1 MTGDLGY
8 LLQQEQVTIK
18 FNVKVN
24 DNAPTAGTTD
34 ITSTVTISSITK
46 DPNTANNTNSEATDV
61 LNPPPVDGD
70 ESVTTLED
78 NPISGNVLDNATD
91 PNNDPVSVTQFVVG
105 GTTYSAGQTA
115 TLLGVGTLVINANG
129 SYTFTP
135 AANYNGAVPV
145 ATYTVSDGKGGTDTS
160 TLTISI
166 TPVNDAPIAVNDS
179 YTTQEDTPLT
189 IAVPGVLGNDT
200 DVDGDTLT
208 VTEFTQPTNGT
219 LTQNEDGS
227 FSYSPNANYNGS
239 DSFTYT
245 ISDGKGGTS
254 TATVNIGVTS
264 VNDAP
269 TAVNDTLSGTEDT
282 SLTITSADLFGADGT
297 GALNDFDIDSANFSS
312 ITVTTLATNGT
323 LLLDGKAVTL
333 NQVITAADIANNKLT
348 FTPNAD
354 FNGAAVFNY
363 TVSDGALSSNVATVT
378 INVAAV
384 NDAPVDY
391 NESVITP
398 EDTPISGN
406 LLTNASDVDGDTL
419 TVSTFTLAG
428 NNTTYNAGQTATLE
442 GVGTLL
448 IGSNGSYTFTPAA
461 NYNGAVPVASYT
473 VSDGKGGSDTSTLA
487 IAITPVND
495 APVAVNDTLSGTQ
508 NTSLTITSANLFG
521 ADGTGMVND
530 YDIDSASF
538 SSISVTSLATNGTL
552 LLNGTAVT
560 LNQVISAAD
569 LAANRLTFTPNSG
582 FSGAASF
589 NYTVSDGA
597 LSSNVATVTINMA
610 PLQTATG
617 PGVGTPGFWQN
628 NTAVWDGNTSNDST
642 FNTRQNFAKADI
654 LYRVVDPVTGTQT
667 AANGTTDNLTGRGI
681 LIGDFNRDGLTNP
694 GERTIY
700 YSVAEARD
708 ILNASVSGDSRYT
721 VAKHLI
727 ASWLN
732 VIAGNEYTQIQT
744 DINNGIQWLQNSTP
758 AETGRGAG
766 GKDAIG
772 DGSLTLNASSRAIS
786 GTDSRWNTSL
796 GSVSGTKMHY
806 GSQING
812 VLDYY
817 NNEGAGF
824 ANDRDTGVIGGNLS
838 TLSSL
843 QAYQQFF

>member
-1 MTGDLGY
+1 LTGDLGY

-269 TAVNDTLSGTEDT
+269 VAVNDSY
-282 SLTITSADLFGADGT
+282 
-297 GALNDFDIDSANFSS
+297 
-312 ITVTTLATNGT
+312 TT
-323 LLLDGKAVTL
+323 
-333 NQVITAADIANNKLT
+333 Q
-348 FTPNAD
+348 
-354 FNGAAVFNY
+354 
-363 TVSDGALSSNVATVT
+363 
-378 INVAAV
+378 
-384 NDAPVDY
+384 
-391 NESVITP
+391 
-398 EDTPISGN
+398 EDTPLTIAVPGVLGN
-406 LLTNASDVDGDTL
+406 DTDVDGDTL
-419 TVSTFTLAG
+419 TVTEFTQPT
-428 NNTTYNAGQTATLE
+428 N
-442 GVGTLL
+442 GTLTQNED
-448 IGSNGSYTFTPAA
+448 GSFSYSPNA
-461 NYNGAVPVASYT
+461 NYNGSDSFTYT
-473 VSDGKGGSDTSTLA
+473 ISDGKGGTSTAPSTLA
-487 IAITPVND
+487 SPQSTMLRCDERQFHHQRRHP
-495 APVAVNDTLSGTQ
+495 
-508 NTSLTITSANLFG
+508 
-521 ADGTGMVND
+521 ADH
-530 YDIDSASF
+530 Y
-538 SSISVTSLATNGTL
+538 L
-552 LLNGTAVT
+552 
-560 LNQVISAAD
+560 
-569 LAANRLTFTPNSG
+569 
-582 FSGAASF
+582 
-589 NYTVSDGA
+589 
-597 LSSNVATVTINMA
+597 
-610 PLQTATG
+610 
-617 PGVGTPGFWQN
+617 
-628 NTAVWDGNTSNDST
+628 
-642 FNTRQNFAKADI
+642 
-654 LYRVVDPVTGTQT
+654 
-667 AANGTTDNLTGRGI
+667 
-681 LIGDFNRDGLTNP
+681 
-694 GERTIY
+694 
-700 YSVAEARD
+700 
-708 ILNASVSGDSRYT
+708 
-721 VAKHLI
+721 
-727 ASWLN
+727 
-732 VIAGNEYTQIQT
+732 
-744 DINNGIQWLQNSTP
+744 
-758 AETGRGAG
+758 
-766 GKDAIG
+766 
-772 DGSLTLNASSRAIS
+772 SRA
-786 GTDSRWNTSL
+786 
-796 GSVSGTKMHY
+796 VE
-806 GSQING
+806 Q
-812 VLDYY
+812 
-817 NNEGAGF
+817 
-824 ANDRDTGVIGGNLS
+824 
-838 TLSSL
+838 
-843 QAYQQFF
+843 